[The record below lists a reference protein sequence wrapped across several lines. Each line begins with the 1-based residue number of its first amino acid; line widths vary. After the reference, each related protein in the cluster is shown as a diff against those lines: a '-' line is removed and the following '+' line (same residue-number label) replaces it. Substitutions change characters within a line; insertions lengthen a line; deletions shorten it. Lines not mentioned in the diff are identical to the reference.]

1 MIKLTNILTEL
12 LNTFEVQA
20 IILSDKKQSN
30 ISDVL
35 DSIRAVK
42 SITTVRNIT
51 PPEAPQ
57 RDGIEYTLVMLKFVT
72 RIDATQNLEQI
83 SQDILTSDR
92 SETDLRVPGVKSF
105 KYKMETLKRK

>member
-20 IILSDKKQSN
+20 VILSDRSSN

-72 RIDATQNLEQI
+72 RVDARQNLEQI

-105 KYKMETLKRK
+105 KFKMETLKRK

>member
-1 MIKLTNILTEL
+1 MIKLTKILTEL

-20 IILSDKKQSN
+20 VILSDRNSN

-57 RDGIEYTLVMLKFVT
+57 REGVEYSLVIIKFVT
-72 RIDATQNLEQI
+72 RVDARQNLEQI

>member
-1 MIKLTNILTEL
+1 MIKLTKILTEL

-20 IILSDKKQSN
+20 VILSDRNSN

-105 KYKMETLKRK
+105 KFKIETLRRK

>member
-20 IILSDKKQSN
+20 VILSDRSSN

-51 PPEAPQ
+51 PPESNQ
-57 RDGIEYTLVMLKFVT
+57 REGVEYSLVMLKFVT
-72 RIDATQNLEQI
+72 RVDARQNLEQI

-105 KYKMETLKRK
+105 KFKMETLKRK